1 MKSQSFAELTIGI
14 TVRRGDPDWVQ
25 KSTKNYLATLAEYG
39 VESVILAPDRAV
51 TVPGGAIYH
60 PDEVGRLPAAV
71 LDRLD
76 GLILSGGGDVHPS
89 YFGEPLNGAE
99 PDSIDL
105 KRDELELHLG
115 QAALALDVP
124 IFGICRGCQVL
135 NVAAGGKMVQHFDHH
150 RSAPDQTRYHNVV
163 FTESSQLRQI
173 IGQPVLTVNTFHH
186 QGLDRTTLAPM
197 FTPTGFAEPDTWLV
211 EAYES
216 PSHRWVVGVQ
226 WHPERIFELEAGHR
240 RLWESFLQACVAYR
254 RLGALHLNAPGE
266 ASHDLERA
274 PEFSGER

>member
-1 MKSQSFAELTIGI
+1 MITPSFAELTIGI

-25 KSTKNYLATLAEYG
+25 KSTKNYLAILAEYG
-39 VESVILAPDRAV
+39 VRSVILAPNTAA
-51 TVPGGAIYH
+51 TVEGDAIYH
-60 PDEVGRLPAAV
+60 PDEAGRLPAAV

-76 GLILSGGGDVHPS
+76 GLILSGGGDVHPN
-89 YFGEPLNGAE
+89 YFGEPLNGAD

-115 QAALALDVP
+115 RAALAQDLP

-150 RSAPDQTRYHNVV
+150 RSTPDQTRYHDVV
-163 FTESSQLRQI
+163 LAEEGRLRQI
-173 IGQPVLTVNTFHH
+173 IGQPVLAVNTFHH
-186 QGLDRTTLAPM
+186 QGLDRTTLAPL
-197 FTPTGFAEPDTWLV
+197 FTPAGFAEPDNWLV

-216 PSHRWVVGVQ
+216 LNHRWVVGVQ

-254 RLGALHLNAPGE
+254 HPGELHL
-266 ASHDLERA
+266 
-274 PEFSGER
+274 